1 MIKNCLKPAHIDNV
15 EIKDKKAIVT
25 MDENQKALAIGR

>member
-1 MIKNCLKPAHIDNV
+1 MIKNCLKPAHINNV
-15 EIKDKKAIVT
+15 EIIDKKAIVT